1 MSSASDG
8 ATVVRD
14 LTVSLS
20 TPRGRVNVVE
30 GVGFSIAPGEMLGLV
45 GESGSGKSVTGAA
58 ICGLLPATMR
68 RESGDIRVAGVTLT
82 DLTEREMESMRG
94 SLVSTIPQ
102 DPMTSLD
109 PAFTIGHQVMDVL
122 RAHGYSRN
130 DARSRALEMLR
141 LVKLSDPEHRF
152 HQYPHEISGG
162 MRQRVL
168 IAMAICCEPSLL
180 IADEPTTALD
190 ATIQAQILDLL
201 RYLNEELG
209 MATIL
214 TTHDLA
220 VARQMCN
227 RVVVMYGG
235 QIMESGDLDDVFCD
249 PAHPYTEKLLIAS
262 APVDDRGELS
272 KGIPG
277 QISTAGE
284 LPPGCR
290 FHPRCEYSVPGRC
303 DNGSIAL
310 VRNRDREV
318 RCVRAAELELR
329 GIFDERPVA

>member
-1 MSSASDG
+1 MLSQVDG
-8 ATVVRD
+8 STVVRD
-14 LTVSLS
+14 LTVSMS
-20 TPRGRVNVVE
+20 TTQGRVNVVE

-58 ICGLLPATMR
+58 ICGLLPAAMR
-68 RESGDIRVAGVTLT
+68 RESGEIRVAGVTLT
-82 DLTEREMESMRG
+82 DLTEREMASKRG
-94 SLVSTIPQ
+94 SLVSMIPQ

-109 PAFTIGHQVMDVL
+109 PAFTIGHQVVDVL
-122 RAHGYSRN
+122 RAHGYSRKE
-130 DARSRALEMLR
+130 ARTRALEMLR

-168 IAMAICCEPSLL
+168 IAMAICCDPSLL

-190 ATIQAQILDLL
+190 ATTQAQILDLL
-201 RYLNEELG
+201 RYLNDELG

-220 VARQMCN
+220 VARQMCSQ
-227 RVVVMYGG
+227 VVVMYGG
-235 QIMESGDLDDVFCD
+235 QIVESADLEDVFRA
-249 PAHPYTEKLLIAS
+249 PSHPYTEKLLLAS
-262 APVDDRGELS
+262 TPVDEHGVLS

-277 QISTAGE
+277 QVSPVGKF
-284 LPPGCR
+284 PPGCR
-290 FHPRCEYSVPGRC
+290 FHPRCEYAVPGRC
-303 DNGSIAL
+303 DQEGVAL
-310 VRNRDREV
+310 VRDDDREV
-318 RCVRAAELELR
+318 RCVRAAELQLR